1 MYFLWEVLLLYMTEI
16 ELLLIV
22 LCCTIRTCRQKEL
35 YDEKPIALTAK
46 KTFLLHMRPILD
58 SPMEEP
64 SSKENAR
71 GAILS

>member
-1 MYFLWEVLLLYMTEI
+1 MYMTEI

-22 LCCTIRTCRQKEL
+22 LCCTIRTCRHKEL

-46 KTFLLHMRPILD
+46 KMFLLHTGPMLD

-64 SSKENAR
+64 SSKENAL
-71 GAILS
+71 GAV